1 MATPEIA
8 YADNYEELVGKKPA
22 ETPVVETKVVSA
34 PVKAAAKA
42 ATAEVK

>member
-8 YADNYEELVGKKPA
+8 YADNYEELTGLKPA
-22 ETPVVETKVVSA
+22 APVVETKVVSA